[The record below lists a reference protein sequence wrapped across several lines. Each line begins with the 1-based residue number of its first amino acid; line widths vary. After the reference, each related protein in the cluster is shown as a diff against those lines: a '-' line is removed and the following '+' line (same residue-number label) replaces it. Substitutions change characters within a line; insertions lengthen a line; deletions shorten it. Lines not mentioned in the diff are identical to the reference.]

1 MIIAGQ
7 ADGYTAWRITRDRY
21 VSLDGEGAR
30 KLGGRWNSPGLP
42 VVYLSCDA
50 ALTVLEV
57 IVHFDLPPELL
68 PDDYVLMA
76 VQLGGF
82 RDMAQSDWL
91 EFAPDTSLKDSDSR
105 AFGDRWLS
113 ETRTPCLVVPSV
125 IVPESKNLLLNP
137 QHPLFDPNVVEV
149 SRRPFTFDDRLIS

>member
-1 MIIAGQ
+1 MIFAGQ
-7 ADGYTAWRITRDRY
+7 ADEYTAWRITRDRY
-21 VSLDGEGAR
+21 VSLDGVGAK
-30 KLGGRWNSPGLP
+30 KLGGKWNSPGLP

-57 IVHFDLPPELL
+57 MVHFDLPPELL

-76 VQLGGF
+76 VQLRGF
-82 RDMAQSDWL
+82 RGMAQGDWL
-91 EFAPDTSLKDSDSR
+91 EFAPRTLLSASDSR

-113 ETRTPCLVVPSV
+113 EIRTPCLVVPSV

-137 QHPLFDPNVVEV
+137 RHPLFDPSVAEV
-149 SRRPFTFDDRLIS
+149 SQRAFTFDDRLIS